1 MAKLPMKD
9 LEKILAAT
17 LTGMSVD
24 QFSAEVKEW
33 LATAKHPRRDR
44 LYTELTYPP
53 MQGVPQYLRANGVKP
68 HIVHGRRPHFRRAY
82 PPPVSPPPPHPTPRP
97 PRHT

>member
-1 MAKLPMKD
+1 MAKLPMKG

-33 LATAKHPRRDR
+33 LATAKHPRWDR
-44 LYTELTYPP
+44 RYTELTYQP
-53 MQGVPQYLRANGVKP
+53 MQEVLQYLRANGFKTY
-68 HIVHGRRPHFRRAY
+68 IVTGGGPDFLRVY
-82 PPPVSPPPPHPTPRP
+82 PQRVYGIPPGQLVGPTGG
-97 PRHT
+97 

>member
-24 QFSAEVKEW
+24 EFSAEVKKW
-33 LATAKHPRRDR
+33 LANAKHQRWTGSIP
-44 LYTELTYPP
+44 
-53 MQGVPQYLRANGVKP
+53 N
-68 HIVHGRRPHFRRAY
+68 
-82 PPPVSPPPPHPTPRP
+82 
-97 PRHT
+97 